1 MHISKLKPKNRVAAP
16 LMILIVKFVCHKKRA
31 IKTDKDKSA
40 YHALKN
46 QLKPNTYISLKISE
60 NESFPSLNSHKE
72 C

>member
-1 MHISKLKPKNRVAAP
+1 MDISKLKPKNRVAAP

-46 QLKPNTYISLKISE
+46 
-60 NESFPSLNSHKE
+60 
-72 C
+72 

>member
-1 MHISKLKPKNRVAAP
+1 
-16 LMILIVKFVCHKKRA
+16 MILSVGLMCHKKKA

-46 QLKPNTYISLKISE
+46 QLKPNTYISLKIGE

>member
-1 MHISKLKPKNRVAAP
+1 MDISKLKPKNRVAAP

-46 QLKPNTYISLKISE
+46 QLKPNTYISSKLVRM
-60 NESFPSLNSHKE
+60 NLFPL
-72 C
+72 

>member
-1 MHISKLKPKNRVAAP
+1 MDISKLKPKNRVAAP
-16 LMILIVKFVCHKKRA
+16 LIILIVKFVCHKKRA